1 MIADADISE
10 PGSPALSPKRILFQH
25 TFQLPKRGGKEQKPA
40 PRANNSTDRKRRSD
54 GKPKEEK
61 LTREPSQPDRL
72 DRTPVHDQQTSQPL
86 PESGTETT
94 TLTSRQ
100 EYERLRRQRPE
111 RRETA
116 RKTAR
121 ERRQR
126 AKELGLCRTTATRPY
141 QVRPGARSAPK
152 SNGRPG
158 GETKNPAGKES
169 PRELTDLSMAP
180 RSRTP
185 TTSSR

>member
-126 AKELGLCRTTATRPY
+126 AKELGLCRDDSNKAIPGQTRCETCAEK
-141 QVRPGARSAPK
+141 QRQARRRNEEPS
-152 SNGRPG
+152 
-158 GETKNPAGKES
+158 GERKP
-169 PRELTDLSMAP
+169 PRTD
-180 RSRTP
+180 
-185 TTSSR
+185 